1 MACGRYFGHR
11 SVASASGGICDVKE
25 RVCRGLA
32 AVCLVALLVVMC
44 DRPAQASNP
53 LGTVTIDYPSGG
65 NPPPATWGPLDSNG
79 CPSTVNGSTYRVTWA
94 PMTNCYHAVISCP
107 SEKIPDIGATYG
119 VALANALAP
128 VNGTIVF
135 APSTDRGEKVS
146 AQYLSGSL
154 LYSAYNQGFMTI
166 SFAWDGAWGGHGSVG
181 TIPVDIT
188 STLWPHGGS
197 YKLAGCRPG
206 TLLNY
211 FYTQYY
217 QNAKN
222 NSPAAGMCAQGASG
236 GAGQIANALTFYGA
250 GAYLDKV
257 SLGAGVNLTDL
268 VKGCEVPYSNGSLT
282 DVPYDNICPA
292 GTFGCN
298 PSVATWT
305 GIEAYTGEESRLL
318 TFTGYNGCAVAGQ
331 PTSTTANSH
340 WASMSLTDSLY
351 GYRDGTAS
359 YPQTAISAWLC
370 DNDDAASKNPSA
382 AQAWMFLSQI
392 TFSSQIAQGC
402 VNQHVA
408 GSTTDPAYYDSQ
420 GDCLA
425 VTRAEFCPGPE
436 TYGQGYVF
444 DASDG
449 NFDITGS
456 AAEQADFLDPVNG
469 CTKRH

>member
-1 MACGRYFGHR
+1 MLTN
-11 SVASASGGICDVKE
+11 
-25 RVCRGLA
+25 GLA
-32 AVCLVALLVVMC
+32 RHLAACSLAVLFAAVFGT
-44 DRPAQASNP
+44 PARASYP
-53 LGTVTIDYPSGG
+53 LGTVTIDYPSNS

-94 PMTNCYHAVISCP
+94 PSTNCYHAVISCP
-107 SEKIPDIGATYG
+107 AETIPDIGATFG
-119 VALANALAP
+119 VAQANLLAP
-128 VNGTIVF
+128 AQGTIVF
-135 APSTDRGEKVS
+135 TPSTDRGEKVS
-146 AQYLSGSL
+146 AQYYSGNL
-154 LYSAYNQGFMTI
+154 LYAAYNAGFRTI

-181 TIPVDIT
+181 TMPVDIT

-197 YKLAGCRPG
+197 YKMAGCRPG
-206 TLLNY
+206 TLLHY
-211 FYTQYY
+211 FYTQFYLRDS
-217 QNAKN
+217 KK
-222 NSPAAGMCAQGASG
+222 SSTAGMCAQGASG
-236 GAGQIANALTFYGA
+236 GAGQIANALTFYEA
-250 GAYLDKV
+250 GSYLDKV

-268 VKGCEVPYSNGSLT
+268 VKGCKVPYSNGSLT
-282 DVPYDNICPA
+282 NVPYDNICPSGA
-292 GTFGCN
+292 FGCN

-331 PTSTTANSH
+331 ATSTIANTH
-340 WASMSLTDSLY
+340 WAAMSLTDRLY
-351 GYRDGTAS
+351 GYNDGTAS

-370 DNDDAASKNPSA
+370 DNDDAASRNPSA

-392 TFSSQIAQGC
+392 TFGSQIAQGC

-408 GSTTDPAYYDSQ
+408 AGTTDPAYYDSQ

-425 VTRAEFCPGPE
+425 VTRAEFCPGAE

-469 CTKRH
+469 CTKRHGP